1 MFDKN
6 ICSFAPLPLFVYLM
20 KDNTG
25 SFELAPCKNVTLLHS
40 TAFILIDTCIFW
52 YKSHQISFCVWYC
65 CYKWSVV
72 KQKHCKQLLQ
82 ASSNV
87 AIGNIVALKAR
98 IGIKR
103 PNQVRWNGRGLQAK
117 EIEPDSSS
125 KRKRGGFQQNF
136 HQNFPQFINL
146 SFFPSLE
153 NLSALSR
160 LSTGAK
166 EGTLARVKMWRNCC
180 RLKV

>member
-40 TAFILIDTCIFW
+40 TALILIDTKLVSC
-52 YKSHQISFCVWYC
+52 KSHQIPFCVWYC
-65 CYKWSVV
+65 CYKWSIV
-72 KQKHCKQLLQ
+72 KQKHCKLQ
-82 ASSNV
+82 ASSDV
-87 AIGNIVALKAR
+87 AIGNIVGLEAR

-125 KRKRGGFQQNF
+125 KRKRGGFHQNF
-136 HQNFPQFINL
+136 HQKFSQFLNL
-146 SFFPSLE
+146 SFFPV
-153 NLSALSR
+153 SR
-160 LSTGAK
+160 ISRPWVASPLGRRKGLWPESKCGATAA
-166 EGTLARVKMWRNCC
+166 G
-180 RLKV
+180 